1 MDAKTFK
8 EYRQKLG
15 LTQAQLSRLLGLH
28 DGSRSVRRY
37 EQGERA
43 ISGPIDRLLTWLA
56 TGKKPTLDD

>member
-1 MDAKTFK
+1 MSPETFK

-15 LTQAQLSRLLGLH
+15 LSQTQLSRLLGLH

-43 ISGPIDRLLTWLA
+43 ISGPVERLLTWLA
-56 TGKKPTLDD
+56 TGKKPTID